1 MKGDSNKPADDLVHD
16 VGNQNPIKKV
26 SSAAGSSDTMSYGG
40 VSTASATAPKEA
52 KHRVGVLEMFTLAL
66 VGTGAI
72 ILYWD
77 MTLGFYT
84 ELMLLPLLTIV
95 NVGAFTVVLGA
106 YALLGLIR
114 SRVFRNLLALLVF
127 LGHVLGVPFI
137 IKHVII
143 PPSLSACAFADDHS
157 LGWRDGGCVY
167 RYKGNMV
174 DVEYQIVEARNTV
187 YDAHYDKAAD
197 TVYMVRDVQNHQGE
211 ITAREDKITNTTLE
225 DKSVVGKSVMSVRRT
240 QGDARVLLVYVNRE
254 LTAPVESSHNIMRG
268 FCYDGHLY
276 VNRDNMPDRFMGFYM
291 PFMYKAGGCPADG
304 DWATL
309 RDSRWF

>member
-16 VGNQNPIKKV
+16 VEVQVTRNNV
-26 SSAAGSSDTMSYGG
+26 SPGTRSSNTVSYGG
-40 VSTASATAPKEA
+40 VSAASATATDKGA
-52 KHRVGVLEMFTLAL
+52 QNRVGMVEMLTLAL
-66 VGTGAI
+66 VGTLAI
-72 ILYWD
+72 ILYWN
-77 MTLGFYT
+77 MTLGAYT

-95 NVGAFTVVLGA
+95 NVGAFAVALGV
-106 YALLGLIR
+106 YALVGLVR
-114 SRVFRNLLALLVF
+114 SPVFRNVLALLVF
-127 LGHVLGVPFI
+127 LVHVLGVPFI
-137 IKHVII
+137 TKHVII
-143 PPSLSACAFADDHS
+143 PPSLSACAFADDPS

-187 YDAHYDKAAD
+187 YDAHYDEAAD
-197 TVYMVRDVQNHQGE
+197 TLYVVRDEQNHQGE

-309 RDSRWF
+309 HESR